1 MLSRGINYDNMENS
15 HTVSSLYEWAGGMP
29 VFVELFYQFHDK
41 VLADDIL
48 EPVFKHMSPEH
59 RLHVAHFVAEVLGGP
74 KLYSES
80 EAVILK

>member
-1 MLSRGINYDNMENS
+1 MDENKP
-15 HTVSSLYEWAGGMP
+15 VPSLYEWAGGMP
-29 VFVELFYQFHDK
+29 VFVELFDQFYDK

-80 EAVILK
+80 EGCHFEMIRHHL